1 MQPSSR
7 AFFFKNGPFSIQAC
21 LFVGI
26 TGVLARH
33 HKMKSKEMAGK
44 KNGTDRAACVYY
56 PTPVLSASTPQQRL
70 DAHLDGI
77 GTRRRR
83 RTVARVILGILG
95 VRIIRA
101 PSQTQ
106 MCSTA
111 QR

>member
-33 HKMKSKEMAGK
+33 HKMKSKEMAK
-44 KNGTDRAACVYY
+44 KLDGSSGLRVYY
-56 PTPVLSASTPQQRL
+56 PTPVLSASTPQRL